1 MSTPP
6 QRPKAQHSE
15 AQTQPASEGAQNILL
30 AAEELFAEQGFSA
43 VSINAIAQR
52 AGISKA
58 NIFHHFENKDALY
71 LAVLRNA
78 SQQMSVL
85 IAELDSCEGNA
96 SEQIGHYTQQHLK
109 NLFQQ
114 SRITQLILRQV
125 QNESSQ
131 DSLKIAHDV
140 LGENFSRFV
149 SILKK
154 FQHQGE
160 LREDINPAMIATL
173 LIGSNVF
180 YFQIQS
186 VIDRFPEMQFAEKP
200 ENFSSLLSD
209 IVLNGILAKP

>member
-1 MSTPP
+1 MPTPP

-15 AQTQPASEGAQNILL
+15 AQTQHASEGAQNILL

-78 SQQMSVL
+78 SQQMSAL
-85 IAELDSCEGNA
+85 IAELDSGEGNA

-109 NLFQQ
+109 NLFEQ

-154 FQHQGE
+154 FQHHGE
-160 LREDINPAMIATL
+160 LRKDINPAMIATL

>member
-1 MSTPP
+1 
-6 QRPKAQHSE
+6 
-15 AQTQPASEGAQNILL
+15 
-30 AAEELFAEQGFSA
+30 
-43 VSINAIAQR
+43 
-52 AGISKA
+52 
-58 NIFHHFENKDALY
+58 
-71 LAVLRNA
+71 
-78 SQQMSVL
+78 
-85 IAELDSCEGNA
+85 
-96 SEQIGHYTQQHLK
+96 QHLK
-109 NLFQQ
+109 NLFAQ

-154 FQHQGE
+154 FQHHGE
-160 LREDINPAMIATL
+160 LRKDIDPAMIATL

-209 IVLNGILAKP
+209 IVLNGILAKL